1 MPAWTI
7 PYYKSGVLPMKAYTK
22 INDNHCI
29 ILFQIQETLQTMYT
43 IIKILTTSPIFT
55 SKCQH
60 GQ

>member
-7 PYYKSGVLPMKAYTK
+7 PYSKSGVLPMPAYTT

-43 IIKILTTSPIFT
+43 ITKI
-55 SKCQH
+55 
-60 GQ
+60 